1 MTLSLSN
8 IYIGCIHISMTQLPD
23 PVNMIS
29 LILLIIIHP
38 TSQNGGSNIWYR
50 NVSIVFQIDFH
61 HVSIHQQLLYDY
73 SGMDIISRGWDSCA
87 SHVYVYP
94 TVPQHVEYQMW
105 YTVTSTIVL
114 PPSNNR
120 INCIQTLIRH
130 TPLTLKHD
138 ISRMMR
144 LFYTKYT
151 QHTKIGGG
159 IPPIQ

>member
-1 MTLSLSN
+1 MEAP
-8 IYIGCIHISMTQLPD
+8 IYDTE
-23 PVNMIS
+23 
-29 LILLIIIHP
+29 
-38 TSQNGGSNIWYR
+38 

-73 SGMDIISRGWDSCA
+73 SGMDIISRGWYSCA

-94 TVPQHVEYQMW
+94 TVPTACRISDLPQPRI

-120 INCIQTLIRH
+120 IKCIQTLIRH
-130 TPLTLKHD
+130 TPLTLKHN
-138 ISRMMR
+138 ISRILR

-151 QHTKIGGG
+151 QHTKKEGCIT
-159 IPPIQ
+159 PIQ